1 MAKSCRLPRHRES
14 KSRNYIYVPPKKTN
28 DINIPADTGHFIRS
42 EIDST
47 DLKKSNLATKITV
60 KKIVDKYRKAARK
73 RQYTVPNV
81 VLEEP
86 LNTEDIDRIDTIE
99 TLEDIAALQP
109 GKNAQL
115 AATKICKKYKKMRV
129 DNRRKNKFKL
139 PGEIVKIETIE
150 TSQKDVKFPVSVEK
164 PNRVFELQ
172 K

>member
-14 KSRNYIYVPPKKTN
+14 KSINYIYVPPKKPN
-28 DINIPADTGHFIRS
+28 DINIPADTSHFIRS

-86 LNTEDIDRIDTIE
+86 FNTGDIDRIDTIE

-115 AATKICKKYKKMRV
+115 AATKICQKYKKMRV

-139 PGEIVKIETIE
+139 PGEIVKIETTE
-150 TSQKDVKFPVSVEK
+150 TSQRDVKFPVSVEE

>member
-1 MAKSCRLPRHRES
+1 MTGYLDTDDQKSMI
-14 KSRNYIYVPPKKTN
+14 YIYIPPKKTN

-47 DLKKSNLATKITV
+47 DLKKSNLAANIKA

-81 VLEEP
+81 VLEAP
-86 LNTEDIDRIDTIE
+86 SNTEDIDRIDTIE
-99 TLEDIAALQP
+99 MLEDIAALQP

-115 AATKICKKYKKMRV
+115 AATKICEKYFQFLF
-129 DNRRKNKFKL
+129 KNL
-139 PGEIVKIETIE
+139 
-150 TSQKDVKFPVSVEK
+150 
-164 PNRVFELQ
+164 NRVLELQ

>member
-1 MAKSCRLPRHRES
+1 MI
-14 KSRNYIYVPPKKTN
+14 YIYIPPKKTN

-47 DLKKSNLATKITV
+47 DLKKSNLAANIKA

-81 VLEEP
+81 VLEAP
-86 LNTEDIDRIDTIE
+86 SNTEDIDRIDTIE
-99 TLEDIAALQP
+99 MLEDIAALQP

-115 AATKICKKYKKMRV
+115 AATKICEKYFQFLF
-129 DNRRKNKFKL
+129 KNL
-139 PGEIVKIETIE
+139 
-150 TSQKDVKFPVSVEK
+150 
-164 PNRVFELQ
+164 NRVLELQ

>member
-1 MAKSCRLPRHRES
+1 M
-14 KSRNYIYVPPKKTN
+14 NDIYIPPKKTN

-60 KKIVDKYRKAARK
+60 KKIVGKYRKAATKRK
-73 RQYTVPNV
+73 YTVPNV
-81 VLEEP
+81 VLEES
-86 LNTEDIDRIDTIE
+86 LNTGDIDRIDTIE
-99 TLEDIAALQP
+99 TLEDALQP

-150 TSQKDVKFPVSVEK
+150 TSQRDAKFLVSVEK

>member
-81 VLEEP
+81 VLEASS
-86 LNTEDIDRIDTIE
+86 NTEDIDRIDTIE

-115 AATKICKKYKKMRV
+115 AATKICEKYFQFLL
-129 DNRRKNKFKL
+129 KNL
-139 PGEIVKIETIE
+139 
-150 TSQKDVKFPVSVEK
+150 
-164 PNRVFELQ
+164 NRVLELQ

>member
-1 MAKSCRLPRHRES
+1 M
-14 KSRNYIYVPPKKTN
+14 
-28 DINIPADTGHFIRS
+28 
-42 EIDST
+42 
-47 DLKKSNLATKITV
+47 KKSNLTANIKA

-86 LNTEDIDRIDTIE
+86 LNTGDIDRIDTIE

-115 AATKICKKYKKMRV
+115 AATKICEKYFQFLL
-129 DNRRKNKFKL
+129 KNL
-139 PGEIVKIETIE
+139 
-150 TSQKDVKFPVSVEK
+150 
-164 PNRVFELQ
+164 NRVLELQ